1 MSQRNHGKRWIEDCY
16 QLVMKNTA
24 EEKQLEGVER
34 LKTQGQK
41 MTESLRTSKSLP
53 SQKSRVEAELRRG
66 MEANR
71 FPIQLIVCCL
81 SQAEGKGGM
90 GLKNVQ
96 KEEEVDQ
103 L

>member
-1 MSQRNHGKRWIEDCY
+1 MY